1 MSIENFEAGI
11 DEAGRGCLA
20 GPVVSAAVILPEG
33 FTHPLIKDS
42 KKLSPKK
49 RKEAYHIIMENAV
62 SVGIGI
68 VSAEQIDKINILQA
82 TFQSMH
88 AAISDLNILP
98 TELLIDGDRFPGYKD
113 IPYECIIK
121 GDSKVPCI
129 SAASI
134 IAKVTRDELMEKLAP
149 EFSAYK
155 WESNFGYGT
164 ADHMKA
170 LEEIGL
176 SIHHRKTFCSRFL

>member
-1 MSIENFEAGI
+1 MSIYNLEAGI

-20 GPVVSAAVILPEG
+20 GPVVSAAVILPPG

-49 RKEAYHIIMENAV
+49 RKEAFQIIMENAV
-62 SVGIGI
+62 SVGVGI
-68 VSAEQIDKINILQA
+68 ISPEKIDEINILQA
-82 TFQSMH
+82 TFASMFE
-88 AAISDLNILP
+88 AIRSLSAQP
-98 TELLIDGDRFPGYKD
+98 SELLIDGDRFPGYND

-121 GDSKVPCI
+121 GDSKIPSI

-134 IAKVTRDELMEKLAP
+134 VAKVTRDGLMEKLAS
-149 EFSAYK
+149 EFPHYK

-170 LEEIGL
+170 LEEFGL
-176 SIHHRKTFCSRFL
+176 TVHHRRTFCSRFL